1 MPRTARL
8 IAPLIGV
15 VAALAF
21 AAAPASATIC
31 PGGNTGNPLADY
43 CVNTAN
49 WSTLIGADLPEAWY
63 RLNDASGSDVMLD
76 SSPKLHHG
84 EYKNGQDSGPTGIS
98 ADNDKSRDF
107 WGENGYG
114 FANGIPAPNRS
125 GSFRY
130 SSWTVEAWFYQA
142 DTDAPSPSTH
152 DDGTIMDFGRG
163 PSIYILNGL
172 IRCTN
177 GDDTVT
183 APTLY
188 QDEKWYMVVC
198 RKNGRHLDLF
208 VQASPGAPTPF
219 NYTPAASGFTTYLPE
234 GSPTFYVGYGAHAPW
249 FNGAID
255 EVMLFTYAL
264 TDDQIANHFYADPA
278 PSDTHVGKPAAP
290 STGGGGSSGGG
301 SSSGGGGNSGG
312 SGGGSF
318 SDDSKNPTH
327 KPTTNTAKA
336 KQLAAAKKEV
346 KRLTGVLAKLKK
358 QFGALKYHHASMK
371 TLMKAKSKVK
381 TAEAQLKK
389 AKAKVK
395 ALS

>member
-1 MPRTARL
+1 MS
-8 IAPLIGV
+8 
-15 VAALAF
+15 
-21 AAAPASATIC
+21 AAPASATVC
-31 PGGNTGNPLADY
+31 SGPNTGYPLVDY
-43 CVNTAN
+43 CIPSAN
-49 WSTLIGADLPEAWY
+49 WATLIGTDAPEAWY
-63 RLNDASGSDVMLD
+63 RLDDAAGSDIMLD
-76 SSPKLHHG
+76 SSLKLHNG

-98 ADNDKSRDF
+98 ADNNKSRDF
-107 WGENGYG
+107 WGESGYG
-114 FANGIPAPNRS
+114 YANGIPAPNRQ

-142 DTDAPSPSTH
+142 NTDGNAATH

-163 PSIYILNGL
+163 PAIYVLNGL

-198 RKNGRHLDLF
+198 RKNGRRLDLF
-208 VQASPGAPTPF
+208 VQASPSSPTPF
-219 NYTPAASGFTTYLPE
+219 VYTPTASGISTYLPE

-278 PSDTHVGKPAAP
+278 PENTKVGKPAAP
-290 STGGGGSSGGG
+290 STGGGGSS
-301 SSSGGGGNSGG
+301 SGGGGSVTSG
-312 SGGGSF
+312 GGGSF
-318 SDDSKNPTH
+318 SDDSKNPTRN
-327 KPTTNTAKA
+327 PTTSKAKA

-346 KRLTGVLAKLKK
+346 KRLTGVVAKLKK
-358 QFGALKYHHASMK
+358 QFGALKFHHASIK